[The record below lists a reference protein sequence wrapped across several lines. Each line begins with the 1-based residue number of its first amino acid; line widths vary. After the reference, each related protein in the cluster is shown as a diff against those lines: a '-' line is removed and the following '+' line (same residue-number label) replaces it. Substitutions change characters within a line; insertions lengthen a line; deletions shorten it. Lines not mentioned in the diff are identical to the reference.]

1 MSPRAVPSSAAA
13 RHAGNLHSPGGSVPS
28 RCADVPKLEVEQ
40 SEVAVLEGGEA
51 RLACRWCGVTHL
63 GAEMVWYDPREQEVP
78 LGMAKYRLEQDE
90 AWANLTVRD
99 AEWPGDG
106 GTYRCTA
113 ANAVGT
119 TSLPVHLRVDRECVG
134 GEGVAPEGSPG
145 WTGDE
150 PIPAGCHFAAGYPAP
165 PNVTISKL
173 RYTRARTE
181 VRLEW
186 RTQGTGNLTGFVVQ
200 RRQAKKPQ
208 RRVPGPWETAAGDI
222 EPHSRDRRLGGLDPT
237 VVYAFRVLAVNHRTA
252 GHPSEVQTPGEVGR
266 GQCIQPPPASPLE
279 RSLGVRHQ

>member
-1 MSPRAVPSSAAA
+1 MS
-13 RHAGNLHSPGGSVPS
+13 L
-28 RCADVPKLEVEQ
+28 
-40 SEVAVLEGGEA
+40 
-51 RLACRWCGVTHL
+51 
-63 GAEMVWYDPREQEVP
+63 
-78 LGMAKYRLEQDE
+78 
-90 AWANLTVRD
+90 
-99 AEWPGDG
+99 
-106 GTYRCTA
+106 
-113 ANAVGT
+113 
-119 TSLPVHLRVDRECVG
+119 

-145 WTGDE
+145 RTGDK

-208 RRVPGPWETAAGDI
+208 RRAPGPWETAAGDI

-252 GHPSEVQTPGEVGR
+252 GHPSEVQTPGEVGKGMWESASNLLWHPLWSGHTVSDISR
-266 GQCIQPPPASPLE
+266 GWKNIPGAVSLPGEQGLSGE
-279 RSLGVRHQ
+279 RQHLHPSVSSHQ